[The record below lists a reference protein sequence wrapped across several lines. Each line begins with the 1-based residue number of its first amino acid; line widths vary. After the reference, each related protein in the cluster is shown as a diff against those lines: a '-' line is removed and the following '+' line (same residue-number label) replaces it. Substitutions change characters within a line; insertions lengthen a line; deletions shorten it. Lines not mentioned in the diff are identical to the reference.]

1 VALTTLGYLLHHIVK
16 YRISVG
22 FYLKLIVALVM
33 LTVGYSAEAY
43 GLFKNL
49 KGHWFEEL
57 TIPNQVFYSYSYTS
71 LALRPIPTCC
81 IPGSFLRLLT
91 QSTKQG
97 IYFFWPRNVFLT
109 AVIIL
114 VLVEHFFYS
123 LFLGKFFYYF
133 LKTPKIAWEFSK

>member
-1 VALTTLGYLLHHIVK
+1 MSAVSDVERSTTRFREYLGIPLMLVLPVALTTLGYLLHHIVK

-71 LALRPIPTCC
+71 LALRPIPT
-81 IPGSFLRLLT
+81 LLYT
-91 QSTKQG
+91 WQ
-97 IYFFWPRNVFLT
+97 FFEVVNSVN
-109 AVIIL
+109 
-114 VLVEHFFYS
+114 
-123 LFLGKFFYYF
+123 
-133 LKTPKIAWEFSK
+133 